1 LKQFKNNLNSFFNL
15 IYNLLLNDKEL
26 FNYLHDEKY
35 KYSEDV
41 LKFHELKKN
50 FDNNEKIDLKNF
62 KNIFGNLKNEILNF
76 YLNKINEKFKKFSY
90 FKKYRFYYIIDSK
103 IKNYNLQINQ
113 LNFLKKDN
121 EIKNENLLIKNIKLF
136 PIIKNKN
143 YMFQFDK
150 FLFGDNKLE
159 NLFNIPKNNYKDYEI
174 KTIGFS
180 NYNLFIIFSFR
191 RKFYYVTTNKFKIK
205 NFINVK
211 KLNKLNFDDKEV
223 IGGDV
228 GKICKLALSNNINLK
243 YKGMI
248 IKKKINSRVI
258 NHHFRKN
265 KRSKKK

>member
-1 LKQFKNNLNSFFNL
+1 
-15 IYNLLLNDKEL
+15 
-26 FNYLHDEKY
+26 
-35 KYSEDV
+35 
-41 LKFHELKKN
+41 
-50 FDNNEKIDLKNF
+50 
-62 KNIFGNLKNEILNF
+62 
-76 YLNKINEKFKKFSY
+76 
-90 FKKYRFYYIIDSK
+90 
-103 IKNYNLQINQ
+103 
-113 LNFLKKDN
+113 
-121 EIKNENLLIKNIKLF
+121 
-136 PIIKNKN
+136 
-143 YMFQFDK
+143 MFQFDK

-191 RKFYYVTTNKFKIK
+191 RKFYYETTNKFKIK

-248 IKKKINSRVI
+248 IKKKINSRVL
-258 NHHFRKN
+258 NHHFGKN
-265 KRSKKK
+265 KRSKKKKKNFKLPVSSFSVNSLFNQFELLYNNFDGTLYDLKKKENKLNYNFFIQKKNFGIK